1 MFAMRPAAADDIP
14 AVENMI
20 LARSAWLEERGHPSW
35 RENAAELARQAENSD
50 GDVWVLAEDGG
61 QVIGC
66 TTVQE
71 QTPPWGW
78 TQDELNESAH
88 YLYSTVTDPAHCAKK
103 PGTVMG
109 LWAVDRAAREGKAW
123 VRRGCN
129 FPELV
134 RYNESQGFSL
144 VHEVQRTKN
153 RVYLMARRAER
164 IADLEERFR
173 AL

>member
-1 MFAMRPAAADDIP
+1 MRPATADDIP

-35 RENAAELARQAENSD
+35 RESATELARQAGDSD

-61 QVIGC
+61 QVVGC

-71 QTPPWGW
+71 QAPPWGW
-78 TQDELNESAH
+78 THDELNESAD
-88 YLYSTVTDPAHCAKK
+88 YLYSTVTDPAHRAKK

-134 RYNESQGFSL
+134 RYNETQGFCL
-144 VHEVQRTKN
+144 VHEVQRTNN

-173 AL
+173 AR

>member
-1 MFAMRPAAADDIP
+1 
-14 AVENMI
+14 MI
-20 LARSAWLEERGHPSW
+20 LARSAWLEERGHASW
-35 RENAAELARQAENSD
+35 RENATELARQAENSD
-50 GDVWVLAEDGG
+50 GDVWDLAEVGG
-61 QVIGC
+61 KVIGC

-71 QTPPWGW
+71 KTPPWGW

-88 YLYSTVTDPAHCAKK
+88 YLYSTVTDPAHCTKK

-109 LWAVDRAAREGKAW
+109 LWAVDRATREGKAW

-134 RYNESQGFSL
+134 RYNETQGFSL
-144 VHEVQRTKN
+144 VHEVQRTN
-153 RVYLMARRAER
+153 SRVYVMARRAER
-164 IADLEERFR
+164 ITGLEERFQ

>member
-1 MFAMRPAAADDIP
+1 MFAMRLATAEDIP

-35 RENAAELARQAENSD
+35 RENATELARQAGDSD
-50 GDVWVLAEDGG
+50 GAVWVLAEDGG
-61 QVIGC
+61 QVVGC

-78 TQDELNESAH
+78 THDELNESAH
-88 YLYSTVTDPAHCAKK
+88 YLYSTVTDPAHRAKK

-134 RYNESQGFSL
+134 RYNETQGFSL
-144 VHEVQRTKN
+144 VHEVRRTNNK
-153 RVYLMARRAER
+153 VYLMARRAER